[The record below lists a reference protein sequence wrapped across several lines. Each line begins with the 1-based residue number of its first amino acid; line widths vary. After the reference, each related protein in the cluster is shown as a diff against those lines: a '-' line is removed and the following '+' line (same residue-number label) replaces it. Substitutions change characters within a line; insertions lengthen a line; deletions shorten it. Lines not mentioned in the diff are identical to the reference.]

1 MVNREIKARK
11 RAVKEEK
18 EEIDGEIVRIRKGHP
33 RTNLPVK
40 LPENPTWLKQPNVVT
55 LMAGDF
61 KTVQIRILIA
71 VIEKLTQYFKSNT
84 IDSVVINAV
93 VEASLKMDGSKF
105 ETRHPSLGLV
115 PDVKLFLTNGGVI
128 RSNAKIIMRW
138 HISMLDCHITL

>member
-61 KTVQIRILIA
+61 KTVLHCCYREITGCHRI
-71 VIEKLTQYFKSNT
+71 KYS
-84 IDSVVINAV
+84 
-93 VEASLKMDGSKF
+93 AS
-105 ETRHPSLGLV
+105 R
-115 PDVKLFLTNGGVI
+115 
-128 RSNAKIIMRW
+128 
-138 HISMLDCHITL
+138 